1 MVDRLGVRR
10 RAGDRKEREAALDAL
25 QLIAHRAQLA
35 DDVGEQRGEIRERSE
50 GRVHRG
56 RCSDGA
62 RERHEVPTAVML
74 ACMRPPVVY
83 YPALVGGLRTVLVFM
98 LIGALLGALVASFVV
113 PPWLAW
119 YNEPGAITPG
129 KQVETLCNLPE
140 LIRYTSSRL
149 LRGQLIGAAIGAL
162 VFLFPGILVVRR
174 RADTTGLPVKATT

>member
-1 MVDRLGVRR
+1 
-10 RAGDRKEREAALDAL
+10 
-25 QLIAHRAQLA
+25 
-35 DDVGEQRGEIRERSE
+35 
-50 GRVHRG
+50 
-56 RCSDGA
+56 
-62 RERHEVPTAVML
+62 
-74 ACMRPPVVY
+74 
-83 YPALVGGLRTVLVFM
+83 M
-98 LIGALLGALVASFVV
+98 LIGALFGALVASFVV

-119 YNEPGAITPG
+119 YNEPGAIAPG